1 MPLDINVQSWPIY
14 KFLKIRNFCNAEIF
28 DWVATD
34 CNILSTQLQTSKNA
48 NIRAYLVLLIICVHN
63 IYDLAITS
71 KYVIMA
77 TTKDKLRDSKV
88 QRQEQ
93 NFLISDPRA
102 P

>member
-1 MPLDINVQSWPIY
+1 MAHLQIFEDT
-14 KFLKIRNFCNAEIF
+14 KNAEIF
-28 DWVATD
+28 DWIATD
-34 CNILSTQLQTSKNA
+34 CNILSTQLRTSKNA

-93 NFLISDPRA
+93 NFLISDLRA